1 MEAMG
6 TDDRLPAA
14 ALIARLIANPQ
25 GFELFQAISLLE
37 RAVPHARPLGRG
49 NGAGEG
55 VRLSGFV
62 SLAFEPSDVHGVR
75 RGESPRH
82 PSAHEREPQDAPRA
96 YEHEHDRQT
105 PAYTLSTP
113 VLTLAGANG
122 PLPMPFTE
130 LVLEGRARRDFATA
144 DLLDIFNHR
153 FLSFLYRSRKKH
165 APGLNW
171 RSPHA
176 SALAACLDALS
187 NLGLHGALRGPHEER
202 LWMRHAGL
210 LSAAPRSMTGLLA
223 LLSDRLGTPVR
234 GMQFVGGWRQID
246 ATDSLRL
253 ARVGTRAPRLGG
265 HSVLG
270 RRAWDQATGIRI
282 EFSDLSRERFAALLP
297 GGRDHALAQWLIQ
310 CYVQQDFDVEFVL
323 KLTPQRVN
331 CALGGPNAA
340 RLGWTSWVAGG
351 QQNAQ
356 DDGASLDTAR
366 TNPTTTALGTTAA
379 APAPVRLALRAAG
392 NPPRHYEGCS
402 A

>member
-6 TDDRLPAA
+6 ADDRLPAA

-25 GFELFQAISLLE
+25 GFDLFQAISLLE

-49 NGAGEG
+49 NGAGEA

-62 SLAFEPSDVHGVR
+62 SLTFEPSDVRSVRHGEEPKR
-75 RGESPRH
+75 
-82 PSAHEREPQDAPRA
+82 PSAHDAHVAHESEPHDASHA
-96 YEHEHDRQT
+96 HDAQR

-130 LVLEGRARRDFATA
+130 LVLEGRAQRDSATA

-187 NLGLHGALRGPHEER
+187 NLGLRGALRGPHDEH
-202 LWMRHAGL
+202 LWLRHAGL

-223 LLSDRLGTPVR
+223 LLSDRLGMPVR
-234 GMQFVGGWRQID
+234 GVQFVGGWREID
-246 ATDSLRL
+246 KTDSLRL
-253 ARVGTRAPRLGG
+253 TRVGSRAPRLGG
-265 HSVLG
+265 QSMLG
-270 RRAWDQATGIRI
+270 RRAWDQAAGIRI
-282 EFSDLSRERFAALLP
+282 EFADLSRERFAALLP
-297 GGRDHALAQWLIQ
+297 GGPDHALAQWLIH

-323 KLTPQRVN
+323 KLAPQRVT
-331 CALGGPNAA
+331 CALGGLNAA
-340 RLGWTSWVAGG
+340 RLGWTSWVAG
-351 QQNAQ
+351 AQ
-356 DDGASLDTAR
+356 GSAARETDT
-366 TNPTTTALGTTAA
+366 THTSGTTAA
-379 APAPVRLALRAAG
+379 TQAPAPVRLALRAAG
-392 NPPRHYEGCS
+392 QPERHYEGCG